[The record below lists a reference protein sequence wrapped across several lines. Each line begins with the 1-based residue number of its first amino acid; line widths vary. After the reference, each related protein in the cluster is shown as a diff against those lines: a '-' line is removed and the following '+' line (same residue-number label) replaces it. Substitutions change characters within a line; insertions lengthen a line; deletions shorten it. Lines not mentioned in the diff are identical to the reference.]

1 MRNYKKES
9 KWSKEKYERIDAKI
23 NKEIGQELKRV
34 LKQNETSMAT
44 WITESAL
51 VYLSVKDKEKTK
63 NIS

>member
-51 VYLSVKDKEKTK
+51 VYLSVKDKEKAK